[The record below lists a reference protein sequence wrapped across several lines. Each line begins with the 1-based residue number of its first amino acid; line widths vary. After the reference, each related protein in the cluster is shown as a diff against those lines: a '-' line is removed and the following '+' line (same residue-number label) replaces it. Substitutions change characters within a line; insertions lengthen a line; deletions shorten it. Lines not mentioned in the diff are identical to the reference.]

1 MFNIETHI
9 YVLRKCKLHF
19 TLKHKLTCLRISSS
33 QNHGDFKQLQNKITV
48 STLYCF
54 VSLKKKFTTPHENSF
69 EATIPFYS
77 LTDVQHYEQHS

>member
-54 VSLKKKFTTPHENSF
+54 VSLKKSLQRLMKIVLRQLF
-69 EATIPFYS
+69 PFI
-77 LTDVQHYEQHS
+77 L